1 MRAALALL
9 LAAAV
14 LAAPMAHAR
23 DHVQVEIV
31 LLRHGI
37 RSPTKPNANYV
48 DYANASWPDWPVA
61 PGMLTAHGHEGMRAI
76 GSRLRQELVADGA
89 MSKSCPTGSSLVLI
103 GDSTPR
109 NRESSV
115 ALREGL
121 TPGCGTTY
129 LAMDGA
135 TNNPL
140 FHYRKDDDDD
150 AAPATLGS
158 TPPALDELQTVLL
171 GCESAT
177 CADIARR
184 DGKKLLLSTPDA
196 LPKAM
201 KLAGTLS
208 ENLMLAYVEGM
219 PLNTV
224 AFGRGDVTRLGRI
237 ITLHNDQFAVTKKA
251 MPAASLAA
259 SNLVA
264 HIVAAL
270 DAANGVTTDV
280 ASLTPSHQGVVVLVG
295 HDTNLANV
303 AGVLGLDWHDT
314 SRPDDYPPGGALLM
328 ALVERDGKRLIRI
341 DTLMPSMEQLR
352 EGRFDAMRRRPVHV
366 AGCSH
371 PGECT
376 VDEFAAIA
384 KRGID
389 RSRVD
394 AALPAMHAQ

>member
-1 MRAALALL
+1 MRTALALI
-9 LAAAV
+9 LAVASLVPA
-14 LAAPMAHAR
+14 MAHAK
-23 DHVQVEIV
+23 DHVQMEIV

-37 RSPTKPNANYV
+37 RSPTKPNANYI
-48 DYANASWPDWPVA
+48 DYANANWPDWPVE
-61 PGMLTAHGHEGMRAI
+61 PGMLTAHGHDGMRAI
-76 GSRLRQELVADGA
+76 GSRLRQAFIADGL
-89 MSKSCPTGSSLVLI
+89 MSNGCPTASTLTVI

-150 AAPATLGS
+150 AAPATVGS
-158 TPPALDELQTVLL
+158 TPPALGELQSVLL

-177 CADIARR
+177 CADVARR
-184 DGKKLLLSTPDA
+184 DAKKLLLPAPDA

-219 PLNTV
+219 PMHMV
-224 AFGRGDVTRLGRI
+224 AFGRGDSALLGRL
-237 ITLHNDQFAVTKKA
+237 ITLHNDQFAATKKA
-251 MPAASLAA
+251 MPAASLAG

-264 HIVAAL
+264 HIAATL
-270 DAANGVTTDV
+270 DAARGVTTS
-280 ASLTPSHQGVVVLVG
+280 AAPLTTARRGVVLLVG

-303 AGVLGLDWHDT
+303 AGVLGLDWHDAT
-314 SRPDDYPPGGALLM
+314 RPDDYPPGGALLFSLIDRGGTP
-328 ALVERDGKRLIRI
+328 LVRV

-352 EGRFDAMRRRPVHV
+352 AGSFAALRRRPVRV
-366 AGCSH
+366 FGCH
-371 PGECT
+371 QPGECT
-376 VDEFAAIA
+376 MDEFAALA
-384 KRGID
+384 KHGID
-389 RSRVD
+389 IDRVD
-394 AALPAMHAQ
+394 PALPAMSAR